1 MLRVT
6 INNHAPVICKHRYV
20 LPMSNLVD
28 LPWTVFKFDL
38 KITVQGHGRIQIA
51 NNHEE
56 IDELTV
62 ADETK
67 VIRGL
72 PSSARL
78 AFCGDDVL
86 YYVELLDMRVA
97 EEWEDQVFVKNGI
110 LHCKMMDKPK
120 ALKF

>member
-6 INNHAPVICKHRYV
+6 INNHGTVTSKNRYV
-20 LPMSNLVD
+20 MPLSNLVD

-38 KITVQGHGRIQIA
+38 KITVQGKGRIQIA
-51 NNHEE
+51 NYHEE
-56 IDELTV
+56 IDELPV
-62 ADETK
+62 IDEVK

-72 PSSARL
+72 PSTARL

-97 EEWEDQVFVKNGI
+97 EEWEDQVFVKNGK
-110 LHCKMMDKPK
+110 LHCKMDKPK